1 MRLGVRIHTLAR
13 HRLGLAVSALVALAA
28 AILSIASVSVAP
40 PGLTPRSLDI
50 AAASTQ
56 VLLDTPN
63 SLITDVRQDAAVLES
78 FTDRAV
84 LLGNVMAREPVRAF
98 IAERAG
104 VPVEALTVEAP
115 LTPSQPRARRVDPG
129 DQAKVGDILASN
141 DQYRLSIQADPT
153 VPLLDV
159 YAQAPDAATAEAI
172 ANAAVDGLRTYVDEV
187 ATDNA
192 TPSGDQIQLIQLGRA
207 RGELINGGADLQ
219 VAFVVFLLAFAA
231 CCALVLFLDRVR
243 AGWRMAAGA
252 ERPVTH

>member
-1 MRLGVRIHTLAR
+1 MRLGVLIRTLAQ
-13 HRLGLAVSALVALAA
+13 HRLEVAASALVALLA
-28 AILSIASVSVAP
+28 AIWSVAAIGLVP
-40 PGLTPRSLDI
+40 PSLTPRSFDV

-56 VLLDTPN
+56 VLLDTPH
-63 SLITDVRQDAAVLES
+63 SLISDVRQDAAVLDS

-84 LLGNVMAREPVRAF
+84 LLGNVMAREPVRAY
-98 IAERAG
+98 IAKRAG

-159 YAQAPDAATAEAI
+159 YAQAPSAASAEAI
-172 ANAAVDGLRTYVDEV
+172 ANAAVDGLRSYVDEV
-187 ATDNA
+187 ATDSA
-192 TPSGDQIQLIQLGRA
+192 TPSGDQIRLVQLGRA

-219 VAFVVFLLAFAA
+219 VAFVVFLLTFAI
-231 CCALVLFLDRVR
+231 CCALVVFIDRVR
-243 AGWRMAAGA
+243 NGWRLAALSEQRA
-252 ERPVTH
+252 TD